1 MFSTLDYFSKRL
13 TFQNINSLST
23 LQLGS
28 IFYPEVQEFPLL
40 KRVCTNQL
48 LINVNEI
55 LLGSSE
61 LNPNNLNQ
69 MIDNWLIDT
78 ATWRQVGISSI
89 FYDCVINFINKK
101 SILIDDSVFLISTSD
116 SDSEE
121 VLQMMNS
128 CKKESRNQESD
139 SKICIEGNMNKLR
152 FYNS

>member
-40 KRVCTNQL
+40 KRVCTSQL

-89 FYDCVINFINKK
+89 FYDCVINFMNKK
-101 SILIDDSVFLISTSD
+101 SILIDDSVFLISNSD
-116 SDSEE
+116 SDTEE

-128 CKKESRNQESD
+128 CKKESQNQESY
-139 SKICIEGNMNKLR
+139 SKICIEGNMNKFR